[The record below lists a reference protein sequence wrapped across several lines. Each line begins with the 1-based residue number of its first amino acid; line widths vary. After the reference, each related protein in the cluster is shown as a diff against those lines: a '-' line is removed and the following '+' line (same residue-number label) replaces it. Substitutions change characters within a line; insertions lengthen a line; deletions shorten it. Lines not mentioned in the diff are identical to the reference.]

1 MSSHAANAL
10 ALVAFFWFRYGK
22 TRKWVALGLLVWA
35 LITCY
40 SRPYLGKHYPGD
52 VVCGAL
58 LGILMGYLVYLIC
71 RWIEKK
77 LPNSE
82 TKK

>member
-1 MSSHAANAL
+1 
-10 ALVAFFWFRYGK
+10 VA
-22 TRKWVALGLLVWA
+22 VGLLAWA
-35 LITCY
+35 VITCY

-58 LGILMGYLVYLIC
+58 LGILMGYLVHLIAS
-71 RWIEKK
+71 WIEKK
-77 LPNSE
+77 LQQRE